1 MEYLT
6 ERYHELKPS
15 EIGELR
21 VLGERFAQPPK
32 VRKAV

>member
-1 MEYLT
+1 MDYLT
-6 ERYHELKPS
+6 ERYHELAPS

-32 VRKAV
+32 VRRAV

>member
-1 MEYLT
+1 MYYLT

-15 EIGELR
+15 EMEELR

-32 VRKAV
+32 TKKAV